1 MNTNKL
7 KIKELEVKHY
17 RTLKDFFA
25 YDIEKINAI

>member
-7 KIKELEVKHY
+7 KIKELEVKYY
-17 RTLKDFFA
+17 RILKDFFA